1 MVIKS
6 VELSVVNKVFFYKNL
21 VFLVYIYIY
30 ILHMN
35 CCTKKI
41 LLFLS
46 LLLGFNNIY
55 SSDSEDNSSVSSKS
69 NSVKDDNDQEKDDN
83 GFVGAWNKL
92 RGFFSGVVDN
102 VVKTVKHS
110 AAEVVVNTI
119 KDVMSGGPA
128 REVFLGKIKSLL
140 GEEAAKVFLG
150 SPVNFLNYCVFS
162 RFECDC
168 EADPRCKTDE
178 HTGVHYREFGDL
190 NSDNYVFFFHG
201 MLYKIDNYDLIKL
214 EKAVTGSDL
223 RSYHFVSIEY
233 NSFHVGGDDVE
244 QALGFSDIDD
254 LCRRKVYPFIKKF
267 LEGKNPNKVI
277 FVGHSHGNTY
287 AIRVYAEAKEGNLIS
302 NVGNIGYLGCKGYL
316 NFEETLATAL
326 SSKTLR
332 KDYDFI
338 NLLLPEADVPSVR
351 MLFTLLAGADNYEK
365 IRNNNDNE
373 GKINELI
380 EKKLI
385 SDIVNH
391 KLSKPEHYIKPQD
404 FLDMFG
410 ALNDYTTKNP
420 GRPLPVL
427 LFYADE
433 DEYVGEAFKKEVKVN
448 MTEEELETK
457 KAEIEKN
464 VKKEKEISVIV
475 KEIEDKFK
483 DKLVEA
489 GVNQEELKEVYN
501 MKTGGIKAFKGLRM
515 SPTKSGSNETEGGG
529 RRCCNSC
536 RCGNRGK

>member
-1 MVIKS
+1 MVVKS
-6 VELSVVNKVFFYKNL
+6 VELSVVNKIFFYKNL
-21 VFLVYIYIY
+21 VFWHIYIYIY
-30 ILHMN
+30 ITMN
-35 CCTKKI
+35 CFMRKI

-55 SSDSEDNSSVSSKS
+55 SSDSEEDGDILGGAFDKLCGLVTGIDHFVTAAKRKVAEAALNVA
-69 NSVKDDNDQEKDDN
+69 KD
-83 GFVGAWNKL
+83 
-92 RGFFSGVVDN
+92 
-102 VVKTVKHS
+102 
-110 AAEVVVNTI
+110 I
-119 KDVMSGGPA
+119 ISGGKG
-128 REVFLGKIKSLL
+128 RDLFLDKIKSFL
-140 GEEAAKVFLG
+140 GEEAAKVFSD
-150 SPVNFLNYCVFS
+150 SPASFLNYCVFS

-168 EADPRCKTDE
+168 KADPRCKTDE

-190 NSDNYVFFFHG
+190 NSDDYVFFFHG
-201 MLYKIDNYDLIKL
+201 MLYEIDNLELIDL
-214 EKAVTGSDL
+214 EKAVHGSDL

-254 LCRRKVYPFIKKF
+254 LCHGKVYPFIKKF
-267 LEGKNPNKVI
+267 LEGKTPSKVI

-287 AIRVYAEAKEGNLIS
+287 AIRVYAEAKESKLIT
-302 NVGNIGYLGCKGYL
+302 NVNNIGYLGCKGYL

-326 SSKTLR
+326 NSKTLR

-338 NLLLPEADVPSVR
+338 DWLLPEADVVSVR
-351 MLFTLLAGADNYEK
+351 MLFSLLAGADNYEK
-365 IRNNNDNE
+365 LKNNNDNE

-380 EKKLI
+380 EKGLI

-391 KLSKPEHYIKPQD
+391 KLSKPGHLIKPQD

-410 ALNDYTTKNP
+410 ALNEYITKNP

-433 DEYVGEAFKKEVKVN
+433 DEYVGEAFKKKVKVK
-448 MTEEELETK
+448 MTVEELRTER
-457 KAEIEKN
+457 AEIEKN
-464 VKKEKEISVIV
+464 VKKEEEISVTVNEIV
-475 KEIEDKFK
+475 NKFK
-483 DKLVEA
+483 GKLVEA
-489 GVNQEELKEVYN
+489 GVNQEELKEVYT
-501 MKTGGIKAFKGLRM
+501 MKTGGIKAFKGLSM